1 MPFNFADAPI
11 PIRAEIQE
19 AMRKEWAF
27 LAAPGTWWSGEERV
41 QIAAEARRAM
51 AGEPHGEDL
60 PGPAAEVVRAVA
72 AESPLISAEW
82 VEGLAAKGVDMPA
95 YVEIIGMV
103 ARLSAVDMFHRALGL
118 QLEPLPDPEPGEPS
132 RTPPPTDLV
141 FGKSFVPM
149 ALMVSIP
156 QTVSLVPPETGAW
169 QELSDAMYM
178 TLGEMGNPDFRQ
190 ALHRTQ
196 MELVAAR
203 TSQINECF
211 Y

>member
-1 MPFNFADAPI
+1 MSFDFGDAAI
-11 PIRAEIQE
+11 SIRSEISE
-19 AMRKEWAF
+19 AFREEWSF
-27 LAAPGTWWSGEERV
+27 LASPGTWWSGEERV

-51 AGEPHGEDL
+51 AGEPSGDEL
-60 PGPAAEVVRAVA
+60 SAAVAGVVRTVA
-72 AESPLISAEW
+72 ADSPLISAEW
-82 VEGLAAKGVDMPA
+82 VEGLVAKGVDMPA
-95 YVEIIGMV
+95 YAEIIGV
-103 ARLSAVDMFHRALGL
+103 LARLSAVDMFHRALGMP
-118 QLEPLPDPEPGEPS
+118 LEPLPDPQPGEPS
-132 RTPPPTDLV
+132 RTPPPTNLV

-156 QTVSLVPPETGAW
+156 QTVSLVPPETVAW

-178 TLGEMGNPDFRQ
+178 TLGEMGDPDFRQ